1 MKKQDKVI
9 LSEIR
14 INPIPISKKGIV
26 AFVSFVLNDNYH
38 VNEVMIATS
47 PKRQDFRVVY
57 PLKTGQTGATIQ
69 IFYPINKTIGQQIE
83 QQVLDYYKDFL
94 SKINKDDYHGQR

>member
-1 MKKQDKVI
+1 MKKIDKVI

-26 AFVSFVLNDNYH
+26 AFVSFVLDNIYH
-38 VNEVMIATS
+38 VSDVMIATS

-57 PLKTGQTGATIQ
+57 PLKTSQTGATIQ
-69 IFYPINKTIGQQIE
+69 IFYPINKSIGQQIE
-83 QQVLDYYKDFL
+83 QQLLDHYKEFL
-94 SKINKDDYHGQR
+94 SKIDRS

>member
-1 MKKQDKVI
+1 MKKIDKVI

-26 AFVSFVLNDNYH
+26 AFVSFVLDNVYH
-38 VNEVMIATS
+38 VSDVMIATS

-57 PLKTGQTGATIQ
+57 PLKTSQTGATIQ
-69 IFYPINKTIGQQIE
+69 IFYPIKKEIGLQIE
-83 QQVLDYYKDFL
+83 KQVLDYYRDFL
-94 SKINKDDYHGQR
+94 SKINRT